1 MPFSLKNWINVLL
14 ILVSVDSYFERFPEK
29 DDKVPP
35 IRNANPEKIKTNP
48 NNTIISASQPGIFF
62 FSIHTKKRVQIIN
75 ILKKKKIKTNPNNT
89 IISASHPGILFLSSQ
104 EIGCAQIILM
114 KKASKNGVI
123 IDFA

>member
-1 MPFSLKNWINVLL
+1 M
-14 ILVSVDSYFERFPEK
+14 LVSVDSYFERFPEK

-35 IRNANPEKIKTNP
+35 IRKANPE
-48 NNTIISASQPGIFF
+48 
-62 FSIHTKKRVQIIN
+62 
-75 ILKKKKIKTNPNNT
+75 KIKTNPNNT

-114 KKASKNGVI
+114 KRASKNGVI